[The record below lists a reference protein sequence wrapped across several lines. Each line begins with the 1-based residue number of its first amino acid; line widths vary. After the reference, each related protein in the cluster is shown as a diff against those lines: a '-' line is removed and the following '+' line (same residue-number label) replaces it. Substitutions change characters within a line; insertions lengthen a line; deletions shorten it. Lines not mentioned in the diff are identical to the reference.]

1 MNSGFSFKYFTV
13 VQDRTALKVGTD
25 SMLLG
30 ALLKAQNP
38 IRCLDLGS
46 GSGVLALMACQQ
58 FSNARIDAI
67 EIDISS
73 FKDCVHN
80 FKNSPWSNRLNAI
93 HGDYLSFEFSG
104 KYDLIISNPPF
115 YLEASSQANDF
126 NLRSKHTTKDMFFN
140 FMLRAKNLL
149 SKDGKL
155 WLILPYRHL
164 DLIMSYAKT
173 HELFIN
179 SRIIINAKVTKPKSR
194 IVLCLS
200 INKSLPNEQTITV
213 RNEDNSYTDAYINL
227 TREFHSKQLKS
238 NFK

>member
-1 MNSGFSFKYFTV
+1 MNPGFSFKYFTV

-58 FSNARIDAI
+58 FSNANIDAI
-67 EIDISS
+67 EIDTSS

-80 FKNSPWSNRLNAI
+80 FEHSPWSNRLNAI
-93 HGDYLSFEFSG
+93 HGDYLSFGFSG
-104 KYDLIISNPPF
+104 KYDLIFSNPPF
-115 YLEASSQANDF
+115 YLEASSQAKDF
-126 NLRSKHTTKDMFFN
+126 NIRSKHTTRDEFLN
-140 FMLRAKNLL
+140 FMLCANNLL
-149 SKDGKL
+149 SKDGVL

-164 DLIMSYAKT
+164 DLIMNYAKK
-173 HELFIN
+173 HEMFLN
-179 SRIIINAKVTKPKSR
+179 SLITINAKVSIPKSR

-200 INKSLPNEQTITV
+200 KNKSLLNQQTITV
-213 RNEDNSYTDAYINL
+213 RNEDNSYTDTYINL
-227 TREFHSKQLKS
+227 TREFHSKELK
-238 NFK
+238 K